1 MSTMFTPGR
10 ELKNFDDGATHV
22 TAPDLSMGALSD
34 VVEPAPMQTPFVDP
48 NADLLDASMN
58 SSFEQPIASVAPA
71 VTEQPI
77 WDNPVPAQP
86 APAAKQAE
94 DSESEDNLNP
104 TQQLF
109 QNLEAGVALGMAA
122 SEAKKQREAANHNT
136 VVSAPKFTVV
146 SAGKENWASFSR
158 DYKPAEMEQ
167 VPCVAETT
175 MLMQYMVAMERHR
188 ATTLSFPACGVD
200 PKVFYEHKEK
210 YNPDGPMVLEVDT
223 GSPGCSTTA
232 EYEMVEVDGV
242 NYLSC
247 TTDCLDPDYLHS
259 VIAEATEAIYTH
271 GKHIFTLI
279 GPKPVE
285 SSMSEEGAEKVFVET
300 LRLNSYELSALIG
313 YMESI
318 AGVSVEHCDY
328 NGRSALMF
336 TRG

>member
-1 MSTMFTPGR
+1 MSTLFNTGNGVKDFDAVTSRVSAP
-10 ELKNFDDGATHV
+10 ELN
-22 TAPDLSMGALSD
+22 MGTLSD
-34 VVEPAPMQTPFVDP
+34 MQEPAPLDHPLDDP
-48 NADLLDASMN
+48 NTGLDPMSGEVPLMP
-58 SSFEQPIASVAPA
+58 SFAPVTAEPSEAPQPEASVASPGF
-71 VTEQPI
+71 
-77 WDNPVPAQP
+77 
-86 APAAKQAE
+86 
-94 DSESEDNLNP
+94 
-104 TQQLF
+104 TQMVE
-109 QNLEAGVALGMAA
+109 NLEAGVALGMALSA
-122 SEAKKQREAANHNT
+122 AKKEAAESAPT
-136 VVSAPKFTVV
+136 TAPKFTVV
-146 SAGKENWASFSR
+146 SAGKESWANFSR

-223 GSPGCSTTA
+223 GSADGATTA

-247 TTDCLDPDYLHS
+247 TTDCLDPDYMHS
-259 VIAEATEAIYTH
+259 IIAEATEAIYTH
-271 GKHIFTLI
+271 NKYVFTLV

-285 SSMSEEGAEKVFVET
+285 SNMRGEGEPKVFVET

-318 AGVSVEHCDY
+318 TGVSVQHCEY
-328 NGRSALMF
+328 NGRAALTF